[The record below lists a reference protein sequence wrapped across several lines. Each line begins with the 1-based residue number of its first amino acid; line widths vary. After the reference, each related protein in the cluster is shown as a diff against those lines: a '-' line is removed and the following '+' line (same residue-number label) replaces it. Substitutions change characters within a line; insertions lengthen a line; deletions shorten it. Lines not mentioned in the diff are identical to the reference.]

1 MSAKESSDPVIR
13 LPKGGG
19 ALHGKGDAMSQE
31 AMVSVKDLTQT
42 PANPAATVTKEQADQ
57 SNPAVQFLKHPEE
70 ELASLLHN
78 PRLVNL
84 GSKERDLR
92 DLRTDII
99 ILQQRADRQLRKES
113 CEGDQVLRLLAN
125 AEECLLARDATHGR
139 LIFKEAE
146 RIFHRYNQTKNRIHY
161 LIGALLGIVI
171 AAPLGFLLSKLA
183 APIIDID
190 LRAVHF
196 LIFVFAGIGSLT
208 SVLTR
213 VSSID
218 LREETSKF
226 SVYISGFSRPLIAT
240 VLAVVVNVIVN
251 GRIVEIAIGAPGNG
265 KGAGCLVISFL
276 CGFSERFAQDIIAR
290 VPFASEQN
298 TAQPVKSER
307 SMPPRLE
314 SDQVLVQT

>member
-1 MSAKESSDPVIR
+1 MNAKTSSDHVIR

-19 ALHGKGDAMSQE
+19 ALHGIGDATGQE
-31 AMVSVKDLTQT
+31 AIGTGKHLTQT

-57 SNPAVQFLKHPEE
+57 SAPDVRFLKHTDE
-70 ELASLLHN
+70 ELASLLHY
-78 PRLVNL
+78 PRTPNL
-84 GSKERDLR
+84 EHKER

-113 CEGDQVLRLLAN
+113 CEGHQVLQLLEN
-125 AEECLLARDATHGR
+125 AVECLLAGDATHGR

-146 RIFHRYNQTKNRIHY
+146 SIFHRFNQTKNRIHY
-161 LIGALLGIVI
+161 LIGAILGIVI

-190 LRAVHF
+190 LRAVHI
-196 LIFVFAGIGSLT
+196 LIFVFSGIGSLT

-240 VLAVVVNVIVN
+240 VLAVVVNVIVS

-290 VPFASEQN
+290 VPFASEPN
-298 TAQPVKSER
+298 TAQQIKSGR
-307 SMPPRLE
+307 SMPTRQE
-314 SDQVLVQT
+314 SDQVLAQT

>member
-1 MSAKESSDPVIR
+1 MSAKEQV
-13 LPKGGG
+13 
-19 ALHGKGDAMSQE
+19 
-31 AMVSVKDLTQT
+31 
-42 PANPAATVTKEQADQ
+42 DQ
-57 SNPAVQFLKHPEE
+57 SEPAVRLLKHPEE
-70 ELASLLHN
+70 VLASLLHK
-78 PRLVNL
+78 LCLLNL
-84 GSKERDLR
+84 GPKER

-99 ILQQRADRQLRKES
+99 ILQQRADRQLGKES
-113 CEGDQVLRLLAN
+113 CEGHQVLQLLAN
-125 AEECLLARDATHGR
+125 AVECLLARDATDATHGR

-146 RIFHRYNQTKNRIHY
+146 SIFHRYNQTKNRIHY

-190 LRAVHF
+190 LRAVHI

-208 SVLTR
+208 SMLTR

-290 VPFASEQN
+290 VPFASDPN
-298 TAQPVKSER
+298 TAQPVRSER
-307 SMPPRLE
+307 SMPPRQE
-314 SDQVLVQT
+314 SDQIWTESADRVGA